1 MDILRER
8 NGEFDVIEYIKTPPS
23 ESELRGFLS
32 LLENDPKERFHPG
45 AFEKLGRN
53 LNDFSTL
60 DDVVGL
66 LLEHPEAMN
75 RPVCIRN
82 GKAVIARP
90 AELVE
95 QILD

>member
-1 MDILRER
+1 MFHSGSFAKLDR
-8 NGEFDVIEYIKTPPS
+8 
-23 ESELRGFLS
+23 S
-32 LLENDPKERFHPG
+32 LDD
-45 AFEKLGRN
+45 FE
-53 LNDFSTL
+53 TL
-60 DDVVGL
+60 DDVVEL